1 MTKNCY
7 NLFTKHYRTHNHN
20 FIFICLPLHLLP
32 SRCCLG
38 CRMDS
43 IHFHDSKDD
52 LKKGMNLFCSS
63 YRPGAIIHPILQIV
77 LVQNSLCGKEINQFC
92 PLSSSDDLC
101 LLFFLYP
108 SSMLPRFQWAAPTY
122 SVRMRC
128 PSEIDQWASRYRGT
142 TSKQFR

>member
-20 FIFICLPLHLLP
+20 FFFVFLPLHLLP

-38 CRMDS
+38 CR
-43 IHFHDSKDD
+43 IFAIAILHHDD
-52 LKKGMNLFCSS
+52 LKKGMNLLCSS
-63 YRPGAIIHPILQIV
+63 YRPRAIIHPILQIV
-77 LVQNSLCGKEINQFC
+77 LVQNSLRGKEINQFC
-92 PLSSSDDLC
+92 LPPPQAAVTTFAFC
-101 LLFFLYP
+101 LYP
-108 SSMLPRFQWAAPTY
+108 SSMLPRFQWAEPTY